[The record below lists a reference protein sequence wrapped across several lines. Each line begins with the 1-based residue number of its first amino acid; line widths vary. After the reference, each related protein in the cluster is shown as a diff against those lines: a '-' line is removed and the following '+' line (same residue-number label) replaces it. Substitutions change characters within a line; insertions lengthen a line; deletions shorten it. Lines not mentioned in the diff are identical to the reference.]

1 MIILIKFRLD
11 QEEYIN
17 IFIRLI
23 IYRGNQKDFRFVS
36 YVNEILINYN
46 VKLYIHIYTV
56 RSL

>member
-46 VKLYIHIYTV
+46 VKLYIYIQ
-56 RSL
+56 